1 MTSLEVLFLATH
13 FVQLAMP
20 RQWFIKTQNG
30 QHGPISSKRLAKLA
44 RNGTLTPNTGI
55 SSDGESWV
63 KAKKVAG
70 LSFDNSDV
78 DSKRKRRS
86 KSRDWYIQTKNNVH
100 GPFSHR
106 RLQKLAKRGRIEPN
120 VAISR
125 DKKRWFKAKRIPGL
139 EFSQNNKMP
148 VAELKATPFVKIA
161 LPVIQE
167 LPIAGSLPSIT
178 DLPTRYTLPFPLP
191 VINDLPISGPIPNL
205 SDLPRRKRNP
215 VALPVVDELPIDGRL
230 PTLADLPPRI
240 SFPISLPVVDEL
252 PIDGR
257 LPTLADLPPRISFP
271 ISLPVVDELPID
283 GRLPTLADLPPRKR
297 EPIALP
303 VIDDLPIDGDIPTFE
318 SWLIGQQT
326 KTNQQF
332 AGLRQ
337 SQYIRHFGALAHV
350 SRGDVDVCL
359 HPPNSVRSV
368 GTLVTC
374 GMSNHAMSVPAGEWS
389 PRAELVMYIDPNK
402 MHANYIELL
411 RSLAM
416 VPQNAG
422 RGFWYGCTMANG
434 SPAKMIFAGSEL
446 SEFLFMI
453 PNIRSDFQIRQSLSI
468 DDKPVQLLWVVPI
481 TTMERRYLR
490 QHGMQAFCQLLDQNG
505 HHLTL
510 DPNRKCFVTG
520 GRQQVG

>member
-1 MTSLEVLFLATH
+1 
-13 FVQLAMP
+13 MP

-167 LPIAGSLPSIT
+167 
-178 DLPTRYTLPFPLP
+178 
-191 VINDLPISGPIPNL
+191 LPISGPIPNL